1 MVGDAMFLERLCAA
15 RSRFAGLHACRTT
28 TVVIVAALACFVV
41 ASARGQT
48 ASAQRH
54 DGVPAFQ
61 LDASWPKPLPNQW
74 ILWPISGVAVDSQDH
89 VWVLHRPSVQGRG
102 GKAAAKSGTP
112 APPIIEFDLQGNVLR
127 AWGGPGEG
135 YEWPIQEHGLRV
147 DYKGNVWVSGA
158 ASDDF
163 GKILKFSPEGKF
175 LLQIGKLGS
184 PSQKLLNNDHL
195 LLGKLPADMYV
206 DPGTNELFVADGER
220 GGRRVIVFDAGTGSF
235 KRLWGAYGEKPDEGP
250 VANYDP
256 AAAISRTF
264 SGAVHCVQ
272 IANDGLVYVCDRGND
287 RIQVFHKDGKF
298 MTEAVIEKQTVGA
311 GSAAGI
317 AFSPDQKYL
326 YLADGVNQKTWI
338 LQRASL
344 EIVGSFQVSHNL
356 HAISVDSKGNIYTA
370 EVAGERP
377 EKFTLL
383 NQ

>member
-1 MVGDAMFLERLCAA
+1 
-15 RSRFAGLHACRTT
+15 
-28 TVVIVAALACFVV
+28 
-41 ASARGQT
+41 
-48 ASAQRH
+48 
-54 DGVPAFQ
+54 
-61 LDASWPKPLPNQW
+61 
-74 ILWPISGVAVDSQDH
+74 
-89 VWVLHRPSVQGRG
+89 
-102 GKAAAKSGTP
+102 
-112 APPIIEFDLQGNVLR
+112 
-127 AWGGPGEG
+127 
-135 YEWPIQEHGLRV
+135 
-147 DYKGNVWVSGA
+147 
-158 ASDDF
+158 
-163 GKILKFSPEGKF
+163 
-175 LLQIGKLGS
+175 
-184 PSQKLLNNDHL
+184 
-195 LLGKLPADMYV
+195 
-206 DPGTNELFVADGER
+206 
-220 GGRRVIVFDAGTGSF
+220 VFDAGTGSF

-250 VANYDP
+250 AANYHP
-256 AAAISRTF
+256 AGTISKTF